1 MRISTFFFALIL
13 MMASFMSS
21 NIAAQNM
28 NIATFNIRY
37 DNPRDSGNLWKDR
50 KEPVTSLIKY
60 HNFDVVGVQEA
71 LKNQLDDMQA
81 GLKGYVY
88 HGVGRDDG
96 ISKGEHSA
104 IFYKTSKFTLEAS
117 GNFWLSTTPEK
128 VGPGWDAKLNR
139 ICSWV
144 SLKDKKSGKSFF
156 VFSAH
161 YDHQGVQARVESSK
175 LIMEKIKSIAGD
187 QPVIFMGDLNG
198 NRESEWYLHVANSG
212 LVKDSHGLAKLV
224 HQPNGSFNSFRHD
237 GIRNDVI
244 DHIFVSSHFKANK
257 WAVLTDTYY
266 GKFPSDHFPVVVQVG
281 L

>member
-1 MRISTFFFALIL
+1 
-13 MMASFMSS
+13 
-21 NIAAQNM
+21 M

-37 DNPRDSGNLWKDR
+37 DNPRDTGNLWKDR
-50 KEPVTSLIKY
+50 KGPVSSLIKY
-60 HNFDVVGVQEA
+60 HNFDVFGVQEA
-71 LKNQLDDMQA
+71 LKNQLDDLQTS
-81 GLKGYVY
+81 LKGFVF

-96 ISKGEHSA
+96 VSAGEHSA
-104 IFYKTSKFTLEAS
+104 IFYKTSKYTLESS

-144 SLKDKKSGKSFF
+144 ALKDKKSGKSFF
-156 VFSAH
+156 VFNAH

-187 QPVIFMGDLNG
+187 QAVIFMGDLNG
-198 NRESEWYLHVANSG
+198 NRESEWYQHVASSG
-212 LVKDSHGLAKLV
+212 ILKDSHGMAKLV
-224 HQPNGSFNSFRHD
+224 HQPNGSFNSFRTD

-244 DHIFVSSHFKANK
+244 DHIFVSSHFKASK

-266 GKFPSDHFPVVVQVG
+266 GKFPSDHFPVLVQ
-281 L
+281 LSL

>member
-1 MRISTFFFALIL
+1 MRKIIFLVLLALL
-13 MMASFMSS
+13 
-21 NIAAQNM
+21 NGM
-28 NIATFNIRY
+28 NTESQTMHIATFNIRY

-50 KEPVTSLIKY
+50 KDPVTALIRY

-96 ISKGEHSA
+96 KAAGEHSA
-104 IFYKTSKFTLEAS
+104 IFYKNSKYTMGAS
-117 GNFWLSTTPEK
+117 GDFWLSTTPEK

-144 SLKDKKSGKSFF
+144 KLTDKKSGKEFF
-156 VFSAH
+156 VFNAH

-175 LIMEKIKSIAGD
+175 LILEKIKSIAGD
-187 QPVIFMGDLNG
+187 KPVVFMGDLNG
-198 NRESEWYLHVANSG
+198 NRESEWYRHIASSG
-212 LVKDSHGLAKLV
+212 ILKDSHGLAKLV
-224 HQPNGSFNSFRHD
+224 YQPNGSFSSFRAD

-244 DHIFVSSHFKANK
+244 DHVFVSSHFKASK
-257 WAVLTDTYY
+257 WAVLTDTYF
-266 GKFPSDHFPVVVQVG
+266 GKFPSDHFPVAVQ
-281 L
+281 LSIQ